1 MLYALCTGG
10 VRLLYRL
17 CTLLAVPVA
26 QKLTPRALPL
36 GDACAYMRGMLKS
49 ILAAFTAPPETP
61 LTHEDCRLAL
71 AALMVRVAR
80 TDGDYNPNEI
90 IAIDDVLRSRYGM
103 SEAEI
108 KEVRAQAETLE
119 AQAPDTVRFTRL
131 IKDLV
136 PYEERIGVVESLWKV
151 VLSDDQ
157 RTDDENAFLRLVVSL
172 IGVADRDSGLARQR
186 VATAQA
192 KPIQPAA
199 PKTTG

>member
-1 MLYALCTGG
+1 LCI
-10 VRLLYRL
+10 VQSQPL
-17 CTLLAVPVA
+17 A
-26 QKLTPRALPL
+26 QKLTQRALSL
-36 GDACAYMRGMLKS
+36 GRTSAYIHRMLKT
-49 ILAAFTAPPETP
+49 ILAAFTAPPEAP
-61 LTHEDCRLAL
+61 LSHDDCRLAL

-80 TDGDYNPNEI
+80 TDGDYNRNEI
-90 IAIDDVLRSRYGM
+90 IAIDDILRTRYDL

-108 KEVRAQAETLE
+108 TDVRQEAEILE

-136 PYEERIGVVESLWKV
+136 PYEERTGVVEALWKV

-186 VATAQA
+186 VATTQT
-192 KPIQPAA
+192 KPVQPAA

>member
-1 MLYALCTGG
+1 M
-10 VRLLYRL
+10 
-17 CTLLAVPVA
+17 
-26 QKLTPRALPL
+26 
-36 GDACAYMRGMLKS
+36 
-49 ILAAFTAPPETP
+49 
-61 LTHEDCRLAL
+61 
-71 AALMVRVAR
+71 
-80 TDGDYNPNEI
+80 
-90 IAIDDVLRSRYGM
+90 
-103 SEAEI
+103 
-108 KEVRAQAETLE
+108 
-119 AQAPDTVRFTRL
+119 RFTRL

>member
-1 MLYALCTGG
+1 MG
-10 VRLLYRL
+10 
-17 CTLLAVPVA
+17 
-26 QKLTPRALPL
+26 RALPL
-36 GDACAYMRGMLKS
+36 TGAGAYMRVMLKS
-49 ILAAFTAPPETP
+49 ILAAFTAPPEAP
-61 LTHEDCRLAL
+61 LSHDDCRLAL

-80 TDGDYNPNEI
+80 TDGDYNRNEI
-90 IAIDDVLRSRYGM
+90 IAIDDVLRSRYGL

-108 KEVRAQAETLE
+108 ADVRTEAETLE

-136 PYEERIGVVESLWKV
+136 PYEERIGVVEALWSV
-151 VLSDDQ
+151 VLSDDK

-192 KPIQPAA
+192 KPVQSAA
-199 PKTTG
+199 PKTQD